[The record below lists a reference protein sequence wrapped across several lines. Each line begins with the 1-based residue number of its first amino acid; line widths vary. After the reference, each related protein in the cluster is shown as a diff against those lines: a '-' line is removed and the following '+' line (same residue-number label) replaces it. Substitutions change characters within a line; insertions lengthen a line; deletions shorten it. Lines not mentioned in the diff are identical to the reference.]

1 MPDAAAHG
9 WFHPTRRPYRFTL
22 LFFVSLLIYG
32 SYFAYDSVGAIE
44 DSLMK
49 TLHIG
54 QEEIGTMYS
63 MYSLAAILTLFA
75 AGMLIDRIGTRKAS
89 MIFSA
94 LVTLGAII
102 VALAP
107 DVWLLYV
114 GRFIFGAGSEA
125 LIVSQSAILARWFK
139 GRELAFSFGVAL
151 AISRIGTLFTFNTE
165 ALIAE
170 KEGPYAALWVAAGL
184 CVASLLANV
193 VYVVMDKRA
202 EPLLGLKEEGGGD
215 KIVFSDVRKLPASFW
230 YVSLLC
236 MTFYSAIFP
245 FTALSTN
252 FFHEKWGLPLTAGS
266 GGGFWADVFDNF
278 LHMFSTAPGT
288 TSIII
293 FASMIFA
300 PFAGNMVDRIGR
312 RASLMILGSL
322 LLIPSHLVMG
332 YSTIPPIFPMIV
344 LGAAFVLVPAA
355 MWPSVPLV
363 VDKRFVGTAFGLMTL
378 IQNFG
383 LMAFPWLNGKLREAT
398 HNYEASMLM
407 FASLGIVGLVFA
419 FLLKR
424 SDARHGSVLERPEVK
439 AQA

>member
-1 MPDAAAHG
+1 
-9 WFHPTRRPYRFTL
+9 
-22 LFFVSLLIYG
+22 
-32 SYFAYDSVGAIE
+32 
-44 DSLMK
+44 
-49 TLHIG
+49 
-54 QEEIGTMYS
+54 
-63 MYSLAAILTLFA
+63 
-75 AGMLIDRIGTRKAS
+75 
-89 MIFSA
+89 
-94 LVTLGAII
+94 
-102 VALAP
+102 
-107 DVWLLYV
+107 
-114 GRFIFGAGSEA
+114 
-125 LIVSQSAILARWFK
+125 
-139 GRELAFSFGVAL
+139 
-151 AISRIGTLFTFNTE
+151 
-165 ALIAE
+165 
-170 KEGPYAALWVAAGL
+170 
-184 CVASLLANV
+184 
-193 VYVVMDKRA
+193 
-202 EPLLGLKEEGGGD
+202 
-215 KIVFSDVRKLPASFW
+215 
-230 YVSLLC
+230 
-236 MTFYSAIFP
+236 
-245 FTALSTN
+245 
-252 FFHEKWGLPLTAGS
+252 
-266 GGGFWADVFDNF
+266 
-278 LHMFSTAPGT
+278 
-288 TSIII
+288 
-293 FASMIFA
+293 MIFA